1 METADPRNSIPPE
14 VTARFSAFV
23 AVVLGAAVLVSAGPL
38 LALPGRFDEL
48 PAAFWTMAALAVA
61 CDARPFVP
69 PGRRESSA
77 VFPST
82 CFTFAILL
90 GWGLG
95 PAVAVQ
101 AVAVVVSGWRLGYAP
116 WRTAFNAGQYACA
129 LGAAYALTLLG
140 PGSVFDGGRLRWTD
154 VAAVGAATLAWF
166 VVNYGLVSAAVRL
179 RFGDRWWPGL
189 RQGLGFE
196 LLATGSLLLLAP
208 VLVAAAR
215 ASAALIPLV
224 LVPLFAVYR
233 MARLSVEQQQLAS
246 LDPLTGLPNRKAL
259 LADVGEQVHLHA
271 ERAARGERDTRLALL
286 LLDLDRFKHVN
297 DALGHAV
304 GDRLLVEVSA
314 RLTETVGGAMV
325 ARLGGDEF
333 AIVVTGLADVSEARD
348 LADQVVTVLAEPVAL
363 DGLPL
368 DVGGSIGIAIYPDHG
383 EDFATLM
390 RHADVA
396 MYDAKHRNDTVAVY
410 TAESDHNS
418 AERLGLLADLRRV
431 LDSGPADAERAV
443 ATGPPDAER
452 AVATGPPDAERAV
465 ATGPPDAEA
474 PPGARPPVAA
484 RAGEQPEPAVDL
496 SGIAP
501 GRVLPAG
508 GPAGVRGSDGAEL
521 PAAGVRTRTD
531 GSGRWRLRRR
541 RQPSE
546 PVAYT
551 DELINHIAT
560 AADPIRRRAARAA
573 ESGPD
578 ERAAGGT
585 TRSASARAHHA
596 PAGPDTA
603 GAGVDTAGAGLDT
616 AGMGVDTAG
625 TGLDDAGTGP
635 DTVGAGTGNG
645 SGPGAGNGGAATGVV
660 DGSTGDGRSPG
671 QRREASPVHPNG
683 VATHDG
689 PNGGR
694 SASGD
699 GGRRRAT
706 DADPAADAGE
716 ITMYYQPQ
724 IAIATGEVVGVEAL
738 LRWRHPRRGMV
749 DPEELIRVAE
759 QSAVMRLLTR
769 RVVDDVVAQLAAW
782 ASAGIALRAALN
794 VSVRDL
800 HTGEIA
806 DQIADRLDRHGVPP
820 HQLQLEI
827 TEGALMADPRRVLA
841 TISRLHRIGVGIALD
856 DFGTGYSSLQHLRR
870 LPLSEVKVDRSFVLG
885 MVEDADDAAIV
896 TSTIGLAGAL
906 GLRVVAEGVED
917 ERTWRMLYA
926 AGCDAAQGW
935 FYARPMPADELVGW
949 LARYRPVR
957 PTADPDAE
965 IPRRHAR

>member
-1 METADPRNSIPPE
+1 MEAADSRNSVPPGR
-14 VTARFSAFV
+14 ARPFFAFV
-23 AVVLGAAVLVSAGPL
+23 WSVVALAAVLCVRPL
-38 LALPGRFDEL
+38 LDLPAEL
-48 PAAFWTMAALAVA
+48 PRLPVAFWVMAALAVG

-69 PGRRESSA
+69 PGRRQTSA

-90 GWGLG
+90 GWGFG
-95 PAVAVQ
+95 PAILVQ
-101 AVAVVVSGWRLGYAP
+101 AVAVIVSGWRMGHAP
-116 WRTAFNAGQYACA
+116 WRTAFNAAQYAAA
-129 LGAAYALTLLG
+129 LGAAYAVTWLG
-140 PGSVFDGGRLRWTD
+140 PGTIFDGGRLRGTD
-154 VAAVGAATLAWF
+154 VLAVGGATVAWF
-166 VVNYGLVSAAVRL
+166 AVNYALVSAAVRL
-179 RFGDRWWPGL
+179 RFGDRWWPSL

-196 LLATGSLLLLAP
+196 LLSTGSLLLLAP

-259 LADVGEQVHLHA
+259 LAEVGEQVHLHA
-271 ERAARGERDTRLALL
+271 ERAARGEPDARLALL
-286 LLDLDRFKHVN
+286 LIDLDRFKNVN

-314 RLTETVGGAMV
+314 RLTGVVGEGMV

-333 AIVVTGLADVSEARD
+333 AIVTTGLADVDEARE
-348 LADQVVTVLAEPVAL
+348 LAGRVVRALAEPVSL

-368 DVGGSIGIAIYPDHG
+368 DVGGSIGIALFPEHG

-410 TAESDHNS
+410 AAESDHNS

-431 LDSGPADAERAV
+431 LEAGRPAGD
-443 ATGPPDAER
+443 
-452 AVATGPPDAERAV
+452 
-465 ATGPPDAEA
+465 
-474 PPGARPPVAA
+474 PPGAVRAVEADLSDDDAPWRAEDGAPVAGGA
-484 RAGEQPEPAVDL
+484 RGGDGAA
-496 SGIAP
+496 
-501 GRVLPAG
+501 LPADV
-508 GPAGVRGSDGAEL
+508 AGLA
-521 PAAGVRTRTD
+521 P

-541 RQPSE
+541 RQRPG
-546 PVAYT
+546 PPPT
-551 DELINHIAT
+551 DELINRIVT
-560 AADPIRRRAARAA
+560 AADPIRRRAV
-573 ESGPD
+573 
-578 ERAAGGT
+578 AAGE
-585 TRSASARAHHA
+585 
-596 PAGPDTA
+596 
-603 GAGVDTAGAGLDT
+603 
-616 AGMGVDTAG
+616 
-625 TGLDDAGTGP
+625 TGP
-635 DTVGAGTGNG
+635 DRGDGPGRRGGAGR
-645 SGPGAGNGGAATGVV
+645 PGGQGAAVVRRQGPPVDDGVE
-660 DGSTGDGRSPG
+660 DRGGDRAP
-671 QRREASPVHPNG
+671 
-683 VATHDG
+683 T
-689 PNGGR
+689 
-694 SASGD
+694 
-699 GGRRRAT
+699 GRRGARHAT
-706 DADPAADAGE
+706 AGGHDADTAAAVDAGA

-769 RVVDDVVAQLAAW
+769 RVVDDVVEQLAKW
-782 ASAGIALRAALN
+782 SAAGMSLPAALN

-806 DQIADRLDRHGVPP
+806 DQIADRLARYGVPP
-820 HQLQLEI
+820 RRLQLEI

-841 TISRLHRIGVGIALD
+841 TITRLHRIGVGIALD

-885 MVEDADDAAIV
+885 MAEDADDAAIV
-896 TSTIGLAGAL
+896 KSTIELAKAL

-935 FYARPMPADELVGW
+935 FYARPMPAEELVGW

-957 PTADPDAE
+957 PTPSPDAE

>member
-1 METADPRNSIPPE
+1 METADPRNSVPPGR
-14 VTARFSAFV
+14 VAPFSAFV
-23 AVVLGAAVLVSAGPL
+23 AAVIAVAALVSAAPL
-38 LALPGRFDEL
+38 LTFTDQVSRL
-48 PAAFWTMAALAVA
+48 PAAFWTMAVLAVA
-61 CDARPFVP
+61 CDARPFVA
-69 PGRRESSA
+69 PGRRQSSA

-101 AVAVVVSGWRLGYAP
+101 AVAVVVSGARLGYAP

-129 LGAAYALTLLG
+129 LGAAYAVTRLG
-140 PGSVFDGGRLRWTD
+140 PGDLFDGGRLRGTD
-154 VAAVGAATLAWF
+154 VAVVGGAMLAWF
-166 VVNYGLVSAAVRL
+166 AVNYGLVSSAVRL
-179 RFGDRWWPGL
+179 RFGERWTPGL

-196 LLATGSLLLLAP
+196 LLSTGSLLLLAP
-208 VLVAAAR
+208 VLVTAAR

-259 LADVGEQVHLHA
+259 LAEVGEQLHLHA
-271 ERAARGERDTRLALL
+271 ERAARGEPPARLALL
-286 LLDLDRFKHVN
+286 LIDLDRFKHVN

-314 RLTETVGGAMV
+314 RLTEVVGRDMV

-333 AIVVTGLADVSEARD
+333 AIVMTGLTDAGEARE
-348 LADQVVTVLAEPVAL
+348 LADRVVAALAEPVPL

-368 DVGGSIGIAIYPDHG
+368 DVGGSIGIALFPDHG

-410 TAESDHNS
+410 AAESDHNS

-431 LDSGPADAERAV
+431 LETGASAADPSTAQPGPGEPA
-443 ATGPPDAER
+443 PDA
-452 AVATGPPDAERAV
+452 G
-465 ATGPPDAEA
+465 
-474 PPGARPPVAA
+474 
-484 RAGEQPEPAVDL
+484 
-496 SGIAP
+496 AP
-501 GRVLPAG
+501 GLDGRPEAEFADPDVEAAGGETVGADGRDGDVTQPVLAPG
-508 GPAGVRGSDGAEL
+508 GPALAVPATARGGDGAAL
-521 PAAGVRTRTD
+521 PARDGGSRT
-531 GSGRWRLRRR
+531 GRWRLRGR
-541 RQPSE
+541 RQRDDDL
-546 PVAYT
+546 AHT
-551 DELINHIAT
+551 DELIQRIVT
-560 AADPIRRRAARAA
+560 AADPIRRREARAA
-573 ESGPD
+573 GADAP
-578 ERAAGGT
+578 AAG
-585 TRSASARAHHA
+585 A
-596 PAGPDTA
+596 AGPPGVAA
-603 GAGVDTAGAGLDT
+603 GHLAGPAAHPGVAAGHPAAADRADPARHHDRAG
-616 AGMGVDTAG
+616 
-625 TGLDDAGTGP
+625 
-635 DTVGAGTGNG
+635 GARNG
-645 SGPGAGNGGAATGVV
+645 SRGRGGGRP
-660 DGSTGDGRSPG
+660 DGTP
-671 QRREASPVHPNG
+671 QRR
-683 VATHDG
+683 
-689 PNGGR
+689 GR
-694 SASGD
+694 GTADRQSGE
-699 GGRRRAT
+699 
-706 DADPAADAGE
+706 PAADAGE

-759 QSAVMRLLTR
+759 QSAVMRLLTF
-769 RVVDDVVAQLAAW
+769 RVVDDVVEQLAKW
-782 ASAGIALRAALN
+782 SAAGLGLRASLN

-806 DQIADRLDRHGVPP
+806 DRIAGRLARYGVPP
-820 HQLQLEI
+820 QRLQLEI

-841 TISRLHRIGVGIALD
+841 TISRLHRLGVGIALD

-885 MVEDADDAAIV
+885 MAEDADDAAIV
-896 TSTIGLAGAL
+896 TSMIELAGAL

-917 ERTWRMLYA
+917 ERTWRLLHA

-935 FYARPMPADELVGW
+935 FYARPMPAEELVAW

-957 PTADPDAE
+957 PAAGPDTAV
-965 IPRRHAR
+965 PRRHPR